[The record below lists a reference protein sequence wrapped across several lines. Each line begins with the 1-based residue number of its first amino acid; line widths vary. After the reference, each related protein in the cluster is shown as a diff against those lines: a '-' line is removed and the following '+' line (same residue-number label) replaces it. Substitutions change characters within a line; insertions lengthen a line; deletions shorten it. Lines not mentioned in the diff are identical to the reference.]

1 MMRSFWWMA
10 LVLLGAGLA
19 PAPKAPQPSAPDAS
33 AFSDRIASQVLN
45 QLRDGLEGHNQ
56 SLMLAAFDARKMADY
71 RSLEDQIQ
79 AFFDRYDTFR
89 VHYRIAQSTVEG
101 ARGIVLVDFE
111 MEETPRSG
119 NAPPLRKSAQMR
131 FELEPG
137 PQGWK
142 IVEFQPRA
150 FFS

>member
-1 MMRSFWWMA
+1 MGRFAKWMMF
-10 LVLLGAGLA
+10 VLLGAGSALGQQT
-19 PAPKAPQPSAPDAS
+19 PQVPDTG
-33 AFSDRIASQVLN
+33 AFSDRVASQVLN

-56 SLMLAAFDARKMADY
+56 SLMLSAFDARKMADY
-71 RSLEDQIQ
+71 RTFQDQIQ

-89 VHYRIAQSTVEG
+89 VHYRIGQSTVEG
-101 ARGIVLVDFE
+101 GRGIVLVNFE

-119 NAPPLRKSAQMR
+119 NAPPLRKSAQLR

-137 PQGWK
+137 APGWK
-142 IVEFQPRA
+142 IVDFRPRD